1 MAVSALFACN
11 KEISVP
17 EDNNGVKLVKFSTTP
32 ITKTVFGT
40 PDGTEIPTLWTNS
53 HTVDVSLNLGEC
65 EHSSSPVVGSGGKTA
80 TFSVEIASDDSG
92 NYNFYAL
99 SPSEA
104 VEGVS
109 SSDNYFE
116 IIIPDDQTSSATSPD
131 ELAQI
136 VYAKKAAGS
145 TFPSS
150 VTMEFNHV
158 TAYGRIKLLNLAL
171 DGGDIYSVCLVAEEN
186 WAGNYYY
193 YAEDNSPHSAGDLVE
208 NSATNTILVR
218 TDRTENIW
226 FGCAPVDLGGKHI
239 DVIVYTSKGVFSKKI
254 EIPDGKKFESGKVS
268 AFNVDMIGISP
279 ASISKDL
286 VDIFIGSVDTSTGLK
301 RSLPEYNVLDLE
313 ITHNAYWHSASTYFA
328 DLQIEGHGGTAAN
341 LQKFAAT
348 KRFTRADDIPNG
360 TVIVLKKGYSYRPD
374 KWINLET
381 KNNSKTRPG
390 DVSAGTANNIAVV
403 DDEWWGSFNYVGFN
417 IAKVSGTLENM
428 SELDDVL
435 AVFVPKP

>member
-1 MAVSALFACN
+1 MVVSALFACN
-11 KEISVP
+11 KEISVT

-40 PDGTEIPTLWTNS
+40 PVGTEIPTLWTDS

-116 IIIPDDQTSSATSPD
+116 IVIPDDQTSSATSPD

-136 VYAKKAAGS
+136 VYAKTAAGS

-150 VTMEFNHV
+150 VTMEFDHV
-158 TAYGRIKLLNLAL
+158 TAYGRINLQNLDL
-171 DGGDIYSVCLVAEEN
+171 DGGVIYSVRLVAQEN

-193 YAEDNSPHSAGDLVE
+193 YAEDNTPHSAGDLVE
-208 NSATNTILVR
+208 KSATNTILVR
-218 TDRTENIW
+218 TDRTDNIW

-239 DVIVYTSKGVFSKKI
+239 DVIVNTSKGVFSKKI
-254 EIPDGKKFESGKVS
+254 HIPTGKKFESGKVS
-268 AFNVDMIGISP
+268 AFDVDMSM
-279 ASISKDL
+279 SKDL
-286 VDIFIGSVDTSTGLK
+286 ENIFIGKGY
-301 RSLPEYNVLDLE
+301 SLSEYNVLELE
-313 ITHNAYWHSASTYFA
+313 ITHNTYWHSASTNY
-328 DLQIEGHGGTAAN
+328 AN
-341 LQKFAAT
+341 LTTGTSANC
-348 KRFTRADDIPNG
+348 KRFASTQRFTKAEIPEG
-360 TVIVLKKGYSYRPD
+360 SVIVLKEGYQYRPD
-374 KWINLET
+374 KWIDLKTANT
-381 KNNSKTRPG
+381 STTRPDPVLASG
-390 DVSAGTANNIAVV
+390 ANSVVVV
-403 DDEWWGSFNYVGFN
+403 DNDWWGSFSYVGFN
-417 IAKVSGTLENM
+417 IATEGLTQLGLGDAQSV
-428 SELDDVL
+428 LDNVL